1 MAYPKWFDVNVYL
14 ANKLAQLQQAEPNAN
29 WTAPKLDDT
38 LAAAGFVGE
47 DGAYQHFEQYGAGE
61 NLSPNTYF
69 NAEQYFYAKAAQAN
83 NISISAV
90 KDYHVADIKV
100 AIKDAGLNAWTHYH
114 LYGSSEGVNPSNS
127 FDEAAYLTAKLA
139 DLQAKDSTN
148 WPSTKTIADLQA
160 AFKAAGLSALE
171 HYLSYGVTENFVTA
185 DKLVVPAANQA
196 PVSATGQ
203 TFTLTAGTDVIPA
216 EGQDNSGD
224 DTIEGVVSAL
234 TADNTLNALD
244 QIDGGEGND
253 TLKVDLQSNFTGFT
267 GTGKLANVENIEL
280 TNSGTIGRNFDAT
293 GVTGAQK
300 YVLNA
305 GESSISLSNLAAA
318 GVTVDVVGQKE
329 GTTTVG
335 FTTKAVEG
343 TADALTLGVNGV
355 GTAEVKDASGTVTS
369 AAKYVS
375 VTATGIENLTVNATG
390 ANLVNL
396 AGAATKTI
404 TAAGEGSLNVEAVG
418 TVTSFDA
425 SGVKGAVTANL
436 TGAAAGTLAT
446 VKGGEG
452 DDVVTVDLADLTANA
467 TISGGA
473 GANTLKVSGAGTIQ
487 PTLSQFQTV
496 ELNGITGDS
505 TISAKNVSD
514 LATLAI
520 KGTTALANT
529 VTVAGLNSAAL
540 TVQTE
545 GAQGGAVQL
554 TSPTVLTYNTTSTAA
569 NTTAKT
575 QQTVTTAI
583 TANEATNATINVGA
597 YTKQTGD
604 ITVNKAT
611 AVTLNVASG
620 KDAAGTTEQTAF
632 DANLTANTAQSLIVK
647 ADGVVG
653 STGSTKKIV
662 AGAATLLDVN
672 AAAGGEMI
680 FETGKAQQVNI
691 TAGAALDITGSKFDA
706 AEQVTIAA
714 NVGYTN
720 GTSVNL
726 GKISTLNLSGAGTA
740 TDKLSQVKLGTL
752 GSATDITNA
761 ITVTATGLKGGA
773 EVGTI
778 DTKGGN
784 VTLTATEM
792 TGHFKTGAIGG
803 GTNKV
808 GNVTVNAASLGS
820 TEIGAIST
828 VAGATVQVNATGL
841 LGKEATSKESL
852 QVGSVLVATDA
863 SKNTGAV
870 SVTVDGSN
878 AFDLSALQAKT
889 VTVDL
894 SNFLGTVVDST
905 GGEAK
910 GKIGTITGQTVT
922 VKGGSLASN
931 TITIDAMQNA
941 AETAAAVTVTGG
953 LGDDKLTIDTTAD
966 ITADDA
972 VTISFTGAGQL
983 ASGKD
988 SIVFDDN
995 ADLTHASSKLTLS
1008 GVEEIDVASGIDV
1021 VVKAADLSGAE
1032 IAVGTSGGT
1041 LTLKGTG
1048 AADTIDASKI
1058 TGGAATTLFING
1070 GKAADTIK
1078 LTEATTD
1085 AAVVQV
1091 NVTSNTTGSVY
1102 STESSTTAYDKVTN
1116 FKVGTDKLS
1125 IVDTDGSAQ
1134 TFTLNTG
1141 TTDTGATAD
1150 GVVSAISDGKGVIS
1164 FTKGNGSAAV
1174 ALAAGS
1180 AEIDTLA
1187 EIVDLVDANTDVTLG
1202 KVVGFE
1208 FGGNTYV
1215 FGQNGTADVLVEL
1228 TGVTGITDFTG
1239 IV

>member
-1 MAYPKWFDVNVYL
+1 MIQ
-14 ANKLAQLQQAEPNAN
+14 LAQIFSKAWWL
-29 WTAPKLDDT
+29 TTGVDT
-38 LAAAGFVGE
+38 PV
-47 DGAYQHFEQYGAGE
+47 
-61 NLSPNTYF
+61 LS
-69 NAEQYFYAKAAQAN
+69 AN
-83 NISISAV
+83 N
-90 KDYHVADIKV
+90 
-100 AIKDAGLNAWTHYH
+100 
-114 LYGSSEGVNPSNS
+114 
-127 FDEAAYLTAKLA
+127 
-139 DLQAKDSTN
+139 
-148 WPSTKTIADLQA
+148 
-160 AFKAAGLSALE
+160 
-171 HYLSYGVTENFVTA
+171 
-185 DKLVVPAANQA
+185 
-196 PVSATGQ
+196 
-203 TFTLTAGTDVIPA
+203 
-216 EGQDNSGD
+216 

-234 TADNTLNALD
+234 TAENTLNSTD
-244 QIDGGEGND
+244 VIDGLEGVD
-253 TLKVDLQSNFTGFT
+253 TLKVDLKSNFTGFT
-267 GTGKLANVENIEL
+267 TAGKLANVENIEL

-318 GVTVDVVGQKE
+318 GIAVDVVGQKS
-329 GTTTVG
+329 GTATVG

-343 TADALTLGVNGV
+343 TADALTVGVNGV
-355 GTAEVKDASGTVTS
+355 GTAEVKDASGAVTT
-369 AAKYVS
+369 AAKYVT

-520 KGTTALANT
+520 KGTAPLAST

-545 GAQGGAVQL
+545 GAQNGAVQL
-554 TSPTVLTYNTTSTAA
+554 TSPTELTYNTTSTAA

-604 ITVNKAT
+604 ISLSKAT

-620 KDAAGTTEQTAF
+620 KDTAGTTEQTEFA
-632 DANLTANTAQSLIVK
+632 ASLTAAAAQNLTIK
-647 ADGVVG
+647 ADG
-653 STGSTKKIV
+653 KLNV
-662 AGAATLLDVN
+662 ANGTDAITAAAATLADVTATGGGALDLDVV
-672 AAAGGEMI
+672 
-680 FETGKAQQVNI
+680 KAQQVNI
-691 TAGAALDITGSKFDA
+691 TAGAALDIQGSTLTA

-720 GTSVNL
+720 GTGINL

-784 VTLTATEM
+784 VTLAATEM

-803 GTNKV
+803 GANKV

-852 QVGSVLVATDA
+852 QVGTVLVATDA

-878 AFDLSALQAKT
+878 AFDLSTLQAKT

-894 SNFLGTVVDST
+894 SNFLGTVVDDT

-931 TITIDAMQNA
+931 TITIDAMQDA

-953 LGDDKLTIDTTAD
+953 LGNDKLTIDTKAD
-966 ITADDA
+966 IAADDA
-972 VTISFTGAGQL
+972 VTISFTGATQL
-983 ASGKD
+983 VGGKD
-988 SIVFDDN
+988 SIVFADN
-995 ADLTHASSKLTLS
+995 ANLTNAGSKLTLS
-1008 GVEEIDVASGIDV
+1008 GVEEIDVATGKAV

-1032 IAVGTSGGT
+1032 IAVGSSGGK
-1041 LTLKGTG
+1041 LTLKGAD
-1048 AADTIDASKI
+1048 AADTIDTSKFLS
-1058 TGGAATTLFING
+1058 GAVTIEG
-1070 GKAADTIK
+1070 GKGNDTIK
-1078 LTEATTD
+1078 LGAAVETVKFSAVADNGADTITGFTAGAGKDVLDFSAILGGTASLNTTAVSGTGTGTAAWADKEVTMVTVADVSTVSFTEANFF
-1085 AAVVQV
+1085 AA
-1091 NVTSNTTGSVY
+1091 SKAFAAEG
-1102 STESSTTAYDKVTN
+1102 TTAKAGIFLVGEATGTDGVKVYAVTDGTAADDLAITL
-1116 FKVGTDKLS
+1116 VGTLS
-1125 IVDTDGSAQ
+1125 G
-1134 TFTLNTG
+1134 
-1141 TTDTGATAD
+1141 
-1150 GVVSAISDGKGVIS
+1150 
-1164 FTKGNGSAAV
+1164 V
-1174 ALAAGS
+1174 ALDAGF
-1180 AEIDTLA
+1180 
-1187 EIVDLVDANTDVTLG
+1187 VGANV
-1202 KVVGFE
+1202 
-1208 FGGNTYV
+1208 
-1215 FGQNGTADVLVEL
+1215 A
-1228 TGVTGITDFTG
+1228 
-1239 IV
+1239 

>member
-1 MAYPKWFDVNVYL
+1 MIFK
-14 ANKLAQLQQAEPNAN
+14 EI
-29 WTAPKLDDT
+29 
-38 LAAAGFVGE
+38 GE
-47 DGAYQHFEQYGAGE
+47 CR
-61 NLSPNTYF
+61 
-69 NAEQYFYAKAAQAN
+69 
-83 NISISAV
+83 
-90 KDYHVADIKV
+90 
-100 AIKDAGLNAWTHYH
+100 AI
-114 LYGSSEGVNPSNS
+114 
-127 FDEAAYLTAKLA
+127 
-139 DLQAKDSTN
+139 
-148 WPSTKTIADLQA
+148 
-160 AFKAAGLSALE
+160 
-171 HYLSYGVTENFVTA
+171 
-185 DKLVVPAANQA
+185 
-196 PVSATGQ
+196 
-203 TFTLTAGTDVIPA
+203 TLTAGVDTV
-216 EGQDNSGD
+216 EGTANN
-224 DTIEGVVSAL
+224 DTITGVSSAL
-234 TADNTLNALD
+234 SSARTLDAGD
-244 QIDGGEGND
+244 KIDGGAGND
-253 TLKVDLQSNFTGFT
+253 TLKVDLQSSFAGFT
-267 GTGKLANVENIEL
+267 GEGFLKNVENIEL

-318 GVTVDVVGQKE
+318 GIAVDVVGQKS
-329 GTTTVG
+329 GTATVG

-343 TADALTLGVNGV
+343 TADALTVGVNGV

-369 AAKYVS
+369 AAKYVT

-632 DANLTANTAQSLIVK
+632 DAELTANAAQSVIVK
-647 ADGVVG
+647 ADGVLGVAANK
-653 STGSTKKIV
+653 TIT
-662 AGAATLLDVN
+662 AGAATLLDVT
-672 AAAGGEMI
+672 ATGGGDME
-680 FETGKAQQVNI
+680 FATVKAQQVNI
-691 TAGAALDITGSKFDA
+691 TAGAALDIQGSTFTA

-720 GTSVNL
+720 GTNVNL

-803 GTNKV
+803 GANKV

-841 LGKEATSKESL
+841 LGKNDAATNKEALKVGAVTVTSES
-852 QVGSVLVATDA
+852 
-863 SKNTGAV
+863 SKNTGAI

-878 AFDLSALQAKT
+878 AFDIGALTAKT
-889 VTVDL
+889 VTVDA
-894 SNFLGTVVDST
+894 SNFLGSAINDGSAAA
-905 GGEAK
+905 GEGVL
-910 GKIGTITGQTVT
+910 GKITGQTVT
-922 VKGGSLASN
+922 VKGGSLATN
-931 TITIDAMQNA
+931 TFTIDAQANA
-941 AETAAAVTVTGG
+941 AETAAAISVTGG
-953 LGDDKLTIDTTAD
+953 LKADTLIIDNA
-966 ITADDA
+966 AAFDA
-972 VTISFTGAGQL
+972 TDVFTISFTGGDGAD
-983 ASGKD
+983 K
-988 SIVFDDN
+988 IVFKDATDFT
-995 ADLTHASSKLTLS
+995 AVAGSKLTLS
-1008 GVEEIDVASGIDV
+1008 SVETLETTASNAV
-1021 VVKAADLSGAE
+1021 VVKAADVTGLELAITNGATNNFT
-1032 IAVGTSGGT
+1032 V
-1041 LTLKGTG
+1041 KGTD
-1048 AADTIDASKI
+1048 AADTIDLSKFTGALSVQGGKGGDTIKLNATNGSADILRIADAAADSTAAAMDKVSGFVMANDKIDLATAAAGTTASDSI
-1058 TGGAATTLFING
+1058 TFAVATNVTAAAGTTNGIASGMFTFDKADATSLADAIAKVGADVKTVGNAVIFEYGGNTYFFADTDGAATTANDLIIELVGVNSASLTATGEVF
-1070 GKAADTIK
+1070 TI
-1078 LTEATTD
+1078 
-1085 AAVVQV
+1085 
-1091 NVTSNTTGSVY
+1091 S
-1102 STESSTTAYDKVTN
+1102 
-1116 FKVGTDKLS
+1116 
-1125 IVDTDGSAQ
+1125 
-1134 TFTLNTG
+1134 
-1141 TTDTGATAD
+1141 
-1150 GVVSAISDGKGVIS
+1150 
-1164 FTKGNGSAAV
+1164 
-1174 ALAAGS
+1174 
-1180 AEIDTLA
+1180 
-1187 EIVDLVDANTDVTLG
+1187 
-1202 KVVGFE
+1202 
-1208 FGGNTYV
+1208 
-1215 FGQNGTADVLVEL
+1215 
-1228 TGVTGITDFTG
+1228 
-1239 IV
+1239 